1 MLGKKEKYGLWVFA
15 LCFTIA
21 IMWAVSDNVPPFHSR
36 TEMPSFEKEKGEG
49 EEEEKEEE
57 KKPNDWF
64 FMQRAYPLGDIP
76 IDQYLGSIQ
85 QAQQMREKISTKDA
99 VVWSEAGPTNIPGRI
114 TDLAIHPDYPNTIYA
129 GAACGGV
136 FKSTDNGATWAP
148 IFDDHGTPSIGALA
162 IHPDDPSILYC
173 GTGEANG
180 SGDSYP
186 GTGIYKSTD
195 GGSTWALTG
204 LENSYH
210 IGRIVIDPLD
220 PDNIFVAA
228 SGKLFG
234 KNPDRGIYK
243 STNGGA
249 SWEQKLY
256 ISDSTAAIDVA
267 VDPTNPNT
275 VYAAMWERIRAST
288 YRQVGGWTSGLHKS
302 TDGGDTWY
310 QLTSGLP
317 SSGPDV
323 GRIGISVCESSPNV
337 LYAVYCDHPGYFM
350 GMYKST
356 DYGESWTQTNDSA
369 LEDLVSSFGWYFG
382 QVRVDPTDPDKVFA
396 MGVYLYRTTNGGNF
410 WSEVGYSVHV
420 DHHAMFI
427 SPDDP
432 SRVYLG
438 CDGGVYLSSNGG
450 TNWSLCT
457 SQPSTQF
464 YAITIDHLN
473 PQRLYGGTQDNGTL
487 RTLTGALG
495 DWDHSH
501 GGDGFYC
508 NVDYTNANVI
518 YAEYQWGWLR
528 KSTNLGGSWNYV
540 MDGIDDSDRT
550 NWCTP
555 VIMDPVDHNTL
566 YYGSHRLYKTTNGG
580 GWWDPISGDLTNGPG
595 PGTLTYGTLTTI
607 AVAPS
612 ITQVIYVGTDDAN
625 VWVTTNGGG
634 DWTSISAGLP
644 DRWVTRVAVDPYD
657 ESIAYATFSGHRIG
671 GALPHV
677 YRSTNYGSS
686 WQSISSNLPEGPIND
701 VIVDPMNPSVLY
713 VGSDV
718 GVYVTEDLGGSWA
731 PLGTGL
737 PVTTVHDLAFHPPT
751 RKLVAGTHG
760 RSMFSCQVPGS
771 DTTHGVQV
779 LAGDSVSS
787 INADDVEVVF
797 YLENTGLV
805 ADTFDITV
813 DDALGWSL
821 SPDSFS
827 KGLAAGQIDTT
838 EISVSVPYDVEPGT
852 TDPITLQAI
861 SRGNPSFVDSAVL
874 SVYVNAKRGDL
885 DLSCEINVGD
895 VVLLVNYLYRGGDP
909 PEIPETGDANCDDTI
924 DVGDV
929 VILINYL
936 FRSGPMPCAP

>member
-1 MLGKKEKYGLWVFA
+1 MLGKKEKYGIWAFA

-21 IMWAVSDNVPPFHSR
+21 IVWAVSDNIPPFHSR
-36 TEMPSFEKEKGEG
+36 MEMPSFEKEEG
-49 EEEEKEEE
+49 EEKDKEEE

-76 IDQYLGSIQ
+76 IDRYLASVQ
-85 QAQQMREKISTKDA
+85 QAQQMRAKTSTKDA

-136 FKSTDNGATWAP
+136 FKSTDNGATWTP

-173 GTGEANG
+173 GTGEANA

-195 GGSTWALTG
+195 GGSSWTLMG

-210 IGRIVIDPLD
+210 IGRIVIDLLD
-220 PDNIFVAA
+220 PNVIFVAA
-228 SGKLFG
+228 GGKLFG
-234 KNPDRGIYK
+234 TNPERGIYE
-243 STNGGA
+243 STDGGNT
-249 SWEQKLY
+249 WHQKLY
-256 ISDSTAAIDVA
+256 ISDSTAATDVA
-267 VDPTNPNT
+267 LDPTNPEI
-275 VYAAMWERIRAST
+275 VYAAMWERIRGST
-288 YRQVGGWTSGLHKS
+288 YRQVGGWTSGIHKS

-310 QLTSGLP
+310 QLTNGLP
-317 SSGPDV
+317 ASGPDV
-323 GRIGISVCESSPNV
+323 GRIGISVCASSPNV
-337 LYAVYCDHPGYFM
+337 IYAIYCNHPGEFM
-350 GMYKST
+350 GVYKST
-356 DYGESWTQTNDSA
+356 NYGESWTQTNDYA
-369 LEDLVSSFGWYFG
+369 LEGFLGGFGWYFG
-382 QVRVDPTDPDKVFA
+382 QVRVDPTDPDKIFA
-396 MGVYLYRTTNGGNF
+396 MGVYLYRTTNGGSS

-427 SPDDP
+427 SPTNPDQ
-432 SRVYLG
+432 VYLG
-438 CDGGVYLSSNGG
+438 CDGGVNLSSSGG
-450 TNWSLCT
+450 SSWSLCT

-464 YAITIDHLN
+464 YAITIDYLN

-487 RTLTGALG
+487 RTLTGALN
-495 DWDHSH
+495 DWNHIH

-508 NVDYTNANVI
+508 NVDYTNSNVI

-528 KSTNLGGSWNYV
+528 KSTNLGGSWYYV
-540 MDGIDDSDRT
+540 MDGIDLDDRT

-580 GWWDPISGDLTNGPG
+580 AWWDPISGDLTNGPG
-595 PGTLTYGTLTTI
+595 PANLTYGTITTI

-612 ITQVIYVGTDDAN
+612 NTQVIYVGTDDVN

-634 DWTSISAGLP
+634 NWTSINAGLP

-657 ESIAYATFSGHRIG
+657 ESIAYVTHSGHDISG
-671 GALPHV
+671 TLPHI
-677 YRSTNYGSS
+677 YRTTNYGSS

-718 GVYVTEDLGGSWA
+718 GVYVTEDLGGNWA

-737 PVTTVHDLAFHPPT
+737 PVTTVHNLAFHEPT

-760 RSMFSCQVPGS
+760 RSMFFCQVPES
-771 DTTHGVQV
+771 DTMHGVLV
-779 LAGDSVSS
+779 EAGPDEST
-787 INADDVEVVF
+787 INASDVTVQFV
-797 YLENTGLV
+797 LENTGLV
-805 ADTFDITV
+805 TDTFDAIISEQHGWNLTPYSYWTELTAGEEDSVEIT
-813 DDALGWSL
+813 
-821 SPDSFS
+821 
-827 KGLAAGQIDTT
+827 
-838 EISVSVPYDVEPGT
+838 VSVPHDAALSMVDV
-852 TDPITLQAI
+852 ITCQAT
-861 SRGNPSFVDSAVL
+861 SRGNSSFVDDDYLWVT
-874 SVYVNAKRGDL
+874 VNALRGDL
-885 DLSCEINVGD
+885 TNDGSIELGD
-895 VVLLVNYLYRGGDP
+895 VVHLVNYLYRGGPP
-909 PEIPETGDANCDDTI
+909 PEIMETGDCNCDGTV

-929 VILINYL
+929 VYLVNYL
-936 FRSGPMPCAP
+936 FRSGPMPCAS